1 MKKISKISSSFIAF
15 LAVLILLVSTTS
27 GFVSAKETTAYQTT
41 KASKNSEKSEA
52 DHQHYFN
59 KATIEAVFSQL
70 IKSYDYD
77 SVTFLIS
84 DFKFVKL
91 ETFSNYL
98 NIFNRELHLEILF
111 EHLAGPNAP

>member
-1 MKKISKISSSFIAF
+1 VF

-27 GFVSAKETTAYQTT
+27 ALVSAKETTAYKTT
-41 KASKNSEKSEA
+41 KASKNSEKSET

-70 IKSYDYD
+70 IKSYDCE
-77 SVTFLIS
+77 SVIFLIS
-84 DFKFVKL
+84 DFKFIKR
-91 ETFSNYL
+91 ETFANYL
-98 NIFNRELHLEILF
+98 SIFNREPHLEILF